1 MDQSTQ
7 KQPRPAALGAEPIDS
22 QVLPDIATQAH
33 PSVPA
38 EPAVGAG
45 ENPLQNVLPEL
56 KELAQKVGGYRR
68 LSELANALDEMDK

>member
-7 KQPRPAALGAEPIDS
+7 EQPRPAALGAERIDS
-22 QVLPDIATQAH
+22 QVLPDIATPAH

-45 ENPLQNVLPEL
+45 DNPLQNVLPEL
-56 KELAQKVGGYRR
+56 KELAQKVGSYKK
-68 LSELANALDEMDK
+68 LADLANALDEMDK